1 MFKNSVKQNI
11 CVDIS
16 IVKATEKDI
25 QFILELLYDLDRPIP
40 IDDKETKIFQNKIKD
55 YFLDSQ
61 KIILLAKQ
69 GSKSVGLV
77 SVIFLRRLNRVKLEM
92 YIPELVVS
100 KEMRNSGIGKKLIQH
115 CITLAKKKDCYRIR
129 LESGTSR
136 KESHKFYKN
145 LGFEQSGLSF
155 AMNIE

>member
-1 MFKNSVKQNI
+1 M
-11 CVDIS
+11 DIS

-25 QFILELLYDLDRPIP
+25 PFILELLYDLDRPTP

-55 YFLDSQ
+55 YFSDSQ

-69 GSKSVGLV
+69 DSQSVGLA

-100 KEMRNSGIGKKLIQH
+100 KVMRNSGIGKKLIQH
-115 CITLAKKKDCYRIR
+115 CIILAKKKGCYRIR
-129 LESGTSR
+129 LESGNQR
-136 KESHKFYKN
+136 KESHNFYKN
-145 LGFEQSGLSF
+145 LGFEQSALSF
-155 AMNIE
+155 AMNL